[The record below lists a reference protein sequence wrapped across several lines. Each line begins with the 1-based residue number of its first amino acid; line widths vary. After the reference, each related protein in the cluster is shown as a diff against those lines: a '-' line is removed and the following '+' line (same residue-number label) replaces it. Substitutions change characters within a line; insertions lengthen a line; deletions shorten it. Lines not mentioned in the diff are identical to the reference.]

1 MPVQFIGPL
10 KDFTKEQ
17 ADNIVR
23 ITEHY
28 HNKIKIKIPKFLL
41 KVHIK
46 KHKKTGNRI
55 KFSIHLRLETPNIIA
70 VAESHDWD
78 LIRVLH
84 DCFKKLQRELAHK
97 FKLEG
102 HLPKPR

>member
-1 MPVQFIGPL
+1 MPVQFIGL
-10 KDFTKEQ
+10 NKFGTEQ
-17 ADNIVR
+17 ADRIVK

-28 HNKIKIKIPKFLL
+28 HNKIKIKIPDFLL

-46 KHKKTGNRI
+46 EKKLAGKKI

-70 VAESHDWD
+70 VSESHDWD
-78 LIRVLH
+78 LVRALH
-84 DCFKKLQRELAHK
+84 DCFKRLQREIAHK

-102 HLPKPR
+102 HLPKPK